1 MKPQFQHSATTSFAL
16 WLDHYLV
23 HNGEAYSNKQ
33 GEFYYS
39 PDDRIPMY
47 PDDLINGLVSYNSE
61 YKQWVYDSDAG
72 DAKIPSGVYIDTGD
86 GNYSFCNRG
95 ESGLSLDFENGRVLL
110 SGAYFPDNYSELKIK
125 QEFAVKDIN
134 IYLADDTEE
143 NLVIQNKYNVNSRTT
158 PDLAQ
163 GTGLLPYQQVAPA
176 AFVSMERTVNT
187 PFAFGG
193 EDLTHLYYRVIFFAE
208 NLYQLDG
215 AMSLC
220 ADAFNRG
227 VKNIGYENYPL
238 DEYGDLKTGSFS
250 YNGAINNYSNAEGLM
265 FIDNVSSSKISD
277 RLSKTTNPDLYLGF
291 VDFEVNQA
299 RFPRAC

>member
-1 MKPQFQHSATTSFAL
+1 MKPQFQHDATSSFAL

-23 HNGEAYSNKQ
+23 YNGEAYSNKQ
-33 GEFYYS
+33 GNFYYV
-39 PDDRIPMY
+39 PDERLPMY
-47 PDDLINGLVSYNSE
+47 PDDPVNGLVSYNSE
-61 YKQWVYDSDAG
+61 YKQWVCDSDITEAV
-72 DAKIPSGVYIDTGD
+72 IPSGVYIDTGD
-86 GNYSFCNRG
+86 GVYNFCKRG

-110 SGAYFPDNYSELKIK
+110 DGIFFPTNYADLRISGDFS
-125 QEFAVKDIN
+125 VKDIN

-158 PDLAQ
+158 PDLGQ
-163 GTGLLPYQQVAPA
+163 GTGLAPYQQVAPA
-176 AFVSMERTVNT
+176 AFVSMERTQNT

-227 VKNIGYENYPL
+227 IVNVGYDNYPL
-238 DEYGDLKTGSFS
+238 DEYGDLKTGYFS
-250 YNGAINNYSNAEGLM
+250 YSETVKNCKNNGLMM
-265 FIDNVSSSKISD
+265 FIDDAKASKISD